1 LIFLSDQ
8 ITGNMFRPGSGHIQA
23 TLLHKS
29 KTQLFITY
37 V

>member
-1 LIFLSDQ
+1 
-8 ITGNMFRPGSGHIQA
+8 MFRPGSGHIQA